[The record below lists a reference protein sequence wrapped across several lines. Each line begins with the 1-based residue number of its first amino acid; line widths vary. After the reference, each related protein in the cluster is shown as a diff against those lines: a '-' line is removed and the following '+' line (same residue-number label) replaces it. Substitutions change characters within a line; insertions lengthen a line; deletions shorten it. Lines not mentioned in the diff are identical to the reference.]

1 MLKYLKKYWP
11 LAIGAACFMV
21 LEVCADLFQPRMMEQ
36 IVNQGILGLGN
47 HNQPNLALVTALGVR
62 MILVVIG
69 GGLYGIMCGV
79 LTNICGQ
86 NYGNEVRK
94 ACFDRIIHLSF
105 QQTEAFSAGSLITR
119 ITSDVTQVQNLLMQM
134 TRGMVRCLMF
144 LIGGSIALLSLDLS
158 FSRIIAI
165 AVPLIL
171 IEIAYI
177 VWRTS
182 PLFSVLQSRLDRMN
196 SVIREN
202 IAGVRGVKAFVQEK
216 RELKR
221 FEDTSSAL
229 VETQLEVLIRLAW
242 LRPFMNIILNLA
254 TVAVLLLGAGRV
266 KAGLMAPGTI
276 MAAITYLSQILN
288 GMMMLAMLF
297 QTLSRGFAS
306 AGRLKEVLAAEPAIQ
321 DGTGT
326 PPEPAGAIA
335 FEHVSFHYPD
345 NDAPVL
351 TDISFT
357 AEPGEFLAIIG
368 STGSGKSSL
377 VQLIPRFYD
386 TVEGRVTVDGM
397 DVRDYPLAELR
408 NRISYVLQKSELFS
422 STIKENIAIGQPDA
436 TPEAIR
442 SAARIA
448 QADSFIMAQPEQYDT
463 AVAERGMSLSGGQ
476 RQRIAIARALL
487 KPASILIFDDATS
500 ALDVKTEAAFRD
512 ALKEARPGVTKLMI
526 AQRISSVMHA
536 DRIIVIDEGKV
547 AGIGTHE
554 ALMQSCA
561 VYQDIFNSQLKGGE
575 DHA

>member
-47 HNQPNLALVTALGVR
+47 HNQPNLELVTALGVR

-69 GGLYGIMCGV
+69 GGLSGIMCGV

-202 IAGVRGVKAFVQEK
+202 IAGVRVVKAFVQEK

>member
-11 LAIGAACFMV
+11 LAIVAACFMV

-69 GGLYGIMCGV
+69 GGLSGIMCGV

-202 IAGVRGVKAFVQEK
+202 IAGVRVVKAFVQEK

>member
-69 GGLYGIMCGV
+69 GGLSGIMCGV

-202 IAGVRGVKAFVQEK
+202 IAGVRVVKAFVQEK

-463 AVAERGMSLSGGQ
+463 AIAERGMSLSGGQ

>member
-11 LAIGAACFMV
+11 LAICAACFMV

-47 HNQPNLALVTALGVR
+47 HNQPNLTLVTALGVR

-69 GGLYGIMCGV
+69 GGLSGIMCGV

-202 IAGVRGVKAFVQEK
+202 IAGVRVVKAFVQEK

>member
-69 GGLYGIMCGV
+69 GGLSGIMCGV

-202 IAGVRGVKAFVQEK
+202 IAGVRVVKAFVQEK

-266 KAGLMAPGTI
+266 KTGLMAPGTI

>member
-1 MLKYLKKYWP
+1 
-11 LAIGAACFMV
+11 
-21 LEVCADLFQPRMMEQ
+21 
-36 IVNQGILGLGN
+36 
-47 HNQPNLALVTALGVR
+47 
-62 MILVVIG
+62 
-69 GGLYGIMCGV
+69 
-79 LTNICGQ
+79 
-86 NYGNEVRK
+86 
-94 ACFDRIIHLSF
+94 
-105 QQTEAFSAGSLITR
+105 
-119 ITSDVTQVQNLLMQM
+119 
-134 TRGMVRCLMF
+134 
-144 LIGGSIALLSLDLS
+144 
-158 FSRIIAI
+158 
-165 AVPLIL
+165 
-171 IEIAYI
+171 
-177 VWRTS
+177 
-182 PLFSVLQSRLDRMN
+182 
-196 SVIREN
+196 
-202 IAGVRGVKAFVQEK
+202 
-216 RELKR
+216 
-221 FEDTSSAL
+221 
-229 VETQLEVLIRLAW
+229 
-242 LRPFMNIILNLA
+242 
-254 TVAVLLLGAGRV
+254 VAVLLLGAGRV

>member
-69 GGLYGIMCGV
+69 GGLSGIMCGV

-86 NYGNEVRK
+86 NFGNEVRK

-202 IAGVRGVKAFVQEK
+202 IAGVRVVKAFVQEK

-397 DVRDYPLAELR
+397 DVRDYPLAGLR

-463 AVAERGMSLSGGQ
+463 AIAERGMSLSGGQ

>member
-1 MLKYLKKYWP
+1 
-11 LAIGAACFMV
+11 
-21 LEVCADLFQPRMMEQ
+21 
-36 IVNQGILGLGN
+36 
-47 HNQPNLALVTALGVR
+47 
-62 MILVVIG
+62 
-69 GGLYGIMCGV
+69 
-79 LTNICGQ
+79 
-86 NYGNEVRK
+86 
-94 ACFDRIIHLSF
+94 DRIIHLSF

-202 IAGVRGVKAFVQEK
+202 IAGVRVVKAFVQEK

-422 STIKENIAIGQPDA
+422 STIKENIAIDQPDA

>member
-69 GGLYGIMCGV
+69 GGLSGIMCGV

-202 IAGVRGVKAFVQEK
+202 IAGVRVVKAFVQEK

>member
-69 GGLYGIMCGV
+69 GGLSGIMCGV

-202 IAGVRGVKAFVQEK
+202 IAGVRVVKAFVQEK

-422 STIKENIAIGQPDA
+422 STIKENIAIDQPDA

>member
-69 GGLYGIMCGV
+69 GGLSGIMCGV

-202 IAGVRGVKAFVQEK
+202 IAGVRVVKAFVQEK

-554 ALMQSCA
+554 ALMQSCV